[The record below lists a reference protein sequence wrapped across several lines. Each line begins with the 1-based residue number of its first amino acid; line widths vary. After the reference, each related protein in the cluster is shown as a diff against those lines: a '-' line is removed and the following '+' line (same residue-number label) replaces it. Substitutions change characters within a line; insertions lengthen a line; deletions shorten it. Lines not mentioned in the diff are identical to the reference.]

1 MFFFGF
7 FFLLERATEAIAGGS
22 PPIPSAN
29 SFQGLTNPSSPKL
42 PGGNHPAVPEGPA
55 ALLLGPL
62 EGKGSWDRLG
72 AGRQPAAQQ
81 GGAQGVQEP
90 ARCDAA
96 GGAGQGTLMEHGV
109 VKGLPRG
116 QAAADGFSSC
126 LVVYI
131 IRMLSVTFG
140 LRFFPSSPGLP
151 NALMFCLVDV
161 LPA

>member
-1 MFFFGF
+1 M
-7 FFLLERATEAIAGGS
+7 
-22 PPIPSAN
+22 
-29 SFQGLTNPSSPKL
+29 
-42 PGGNHPAVPEGPA
+42 PEGPA
-55 ALLLGPL
+55 GLLLGLL

-72 AGRQPAAQQ
+72 AGSQPAAQQ
-81 GGAQGVQEP
+81 GGVQGVQEP
-90 ARCDAA
+90 ARCEPAA
-96 GGAGQGTLMEHGV
+96 GLLGGQGRATLMEHGV
-109 VKGLPRG
+109 DKGLPGG